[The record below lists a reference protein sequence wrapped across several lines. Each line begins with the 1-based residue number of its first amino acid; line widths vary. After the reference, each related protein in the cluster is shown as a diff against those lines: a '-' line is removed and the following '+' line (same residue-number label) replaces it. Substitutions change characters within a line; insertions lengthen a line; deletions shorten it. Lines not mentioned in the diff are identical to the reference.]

1 MKKVRSAR
9 QKAAMQAIDRTVR
22 NRIILLALLIVAA
35 FLILIGRLVVLQA
48 VQHDE
53 YVVKQDDYVSIKQY
67 TQAPRGQIYDVK
79 GRVLAKTVPARNIV
93 YTAPNNTS
101 DQDDLLYA
109 DRVAT
114 VFDVPL
120 DDFTERELKE
130 AYLTY
135 TSLLDRSDPRYLGM
149 DLLSDAEREA
159 YKAGEWGQEAASRLY
174 ALQIAAITQED
185 LDSVGDREL
194 ACYAIYNRMMANAS
208 TGQESVILPDVD
220 DSEVAYLVEH
230 KTEFPGFDVDFGG
243 WKREYPYGESLSDIL
258 GTVSTSTEGLPASS
272 KDHYLSQGY
281 QLNAQVG
288 KTGLEYQ
295 YNDILTGTEEIA
307 KITYD
312 SNGLARKEV
321 IQTARKGNDIY
332 LSIDIDVQ
340 TRLDEVLKKT
350 LSESGGTKN
359 RENFQTLFMC
369 LMNPETGDLYAL
381 SGYQK
386 NLETGNMTYY
396 ASGNYTYLVNP
407 GSAIK
412 GVTVY
417 MGQSEG
423 VVKEGEVFND
433 TVMNVGGEEFGSFEN
448 HGLVDDVKALSVSS
462 NVYMFNIAIR
472 MGGDEYE
479 EGKAL
484 EIDDVEG
491 TLNKMRSY
499 YSMFGLGN
507 PTGIDVP
514 GEISSYMGV
523 NHNPGMVLNYSIGQF
538 DMYTP
543 LQMLQYVSV
552 VASGGTMY
560 QPTLFDY
567 AKEVNGDQ
575 ILDLKEPEI
584 RSQLPEENASHLKR
598 VQEGFRACVA
608 DGNCFP
614 PLENFYVPIAAKTG
628 TAEVQEVWTTAN
640 LVGYGP
646 YDYEKPTV
654 SFACVA
660 PTSSVN
666 NASVS
671 ANICANEV
679 AEPVL
684 ARFFELYPYVPPGT
698 EGNEDSAAEGQ

>member
-1 MKKVRSAR
+1 MKKVSSAR
-9 QKAAMQAIDRTVR
+9 KKKQMKALDRVVR
-22 NRIILLALLIVAA
+22 NRILLLALLIFGA
-35 FLILIGRLVVLQA
+35 FGVLTARLIYLQA

-53 YVVKQDDYVSIKQY
+53 YVVKQDDYVSIRQY

-93 YTAPNNTS
+93 YTAPNNTTTE
-101 DQDDLLYA
+101 DDLLYA

-114 VFDVPL
+114 VFEVPL
-120 DDFTERELKE
+120 DAFSETELKE
-130 AYLTY
+130 AYLTW
-135 TSLLDRSDPRYLGM
+135 TSLLERDDPRYLGL

-159 YKAGEWGQEAASRLY
+159 YQAGSWGQQAASRLY
-174 ALQIAAITQED
+174 SLQMKAIAQDD
-185 LDSVGDREL
+185 LDEVGDKDL
-194 ACYAIYNRMMANAS
+194 IIYAIYNRMMANAS
-208 TGQESVILPDVD
+208 TGQESVILPDAD

-272 KDHYLSQGY
+272 KDHYLAQGY

-288 KTGLEYQ
+288 KSGLEYQ

-340 TRLDEVLKKT
+340 VKLDEVLKKT
-350 LSESGGTKN
+350 LQESGGTKN
-359 RENFQTLFMC
+359 RENFQSLFMC
-369 LMNPETGDLYAL
+369 MMNPESGDLYAL

-386 NLETGNMTYY
+386 DLKTGAMTYY
-396 ASGNYTYLVNP
+396 ASGNYTTLVNP
-407 GSAIK
+407 GSCIK

-423 VVKEGEVFND
+423 VVREGEVIND
-433 TVMNVGGEEFGSFEN
+433 TVMNLGGEQFGSFEN
-448 HGLVDDVKALSVSS
+448 HGLVDDVQALSVSS
-462 NVYMFNIAIR
+462 NVYMFNIAMR
-472 MGGDEYE
+472 LGGDSYE
-479 EGKAL
+479 EGQAL
-484 EIDDVEG
+484 QIDDVEG
-491 TLNKMRSY
+491 TLNTMRNY

-514 GEISSYMGV
+514 GEITSYMGV

-543 LQMLQYVSV
+543 LQLLQYVSV
-552 VASGGTMY
+552 VAADGTMY
-560 QPTLFDY
+560 RPTLFDY

-584 RSQLPEENASHLKR
+584 RSILPEENSSHLKR

-614 PLENFYVPIAAKTG
+614 PLENFDVPVAAKTG

-640 LVGYGP
+640 LVGYAP

-666 NASVS
+666 NESVS

-679 AEPVL
+679 VEPVL
-684 ARFFELYPYVPPGT
+684 ARFFELYPYVPP
-698 EGNEDSAAEGQ
+698 NSPDSSHSEE